1 MTTGR
6 GVRRSG
12 AVTVVALLCCGL
24 LVSCG
29 QEKQKPSTVVA
40 GGSAQG
46 QSGAAQGSTDET
58 TDDTADETTDRTTD
72 ESGAARPDLTTEGDG
87 EPVIS
92 SEEEMAGWYD
102 AKADFRRH
110 LASNK
115 DKTDDALGPMA
126 VKVVIRKVGDT
137 NEAKVWMQAAH
148 GSDKDMN
155 RVADAFARW
164 RREVY
169 DDKGRVSVLVSA
181 KMGGVEK
188 DW

>member
-6 GVRRSG
+6 GLRRAG

-29 QEKQKPSTVVA
+29 QEKQEPSTVVA
-40 GGSAQG
+40 DGSVQG
-46 QSGAAQGSTDET
+46 QPGTVEGGADKTTDET
-58 TDDTADETTDRTTD
+58 TDKTTDETTD
-72 ESGAARPDLTTEGDG
+72 ESGAAQPDLTTEGDG

-102 AKADFRRH
+102 AKADFRGH
-110 LASNK
+110 LASNS
-115 DKTDDALGPMA
+115 DRTDDVLGPLA
-126 VKVVIRKVGDT
+126 VKVIIRKVRGT
-137 NEAKVWMQAAH
+137 NEAQVWMKVAH
-148 GSDKDMN
+148 SSDKDMQ
-155 RVADAFARW
+155 RMAGAFAKW
-164 RREVY
+164 RQDVY
-169 DDKGRVSVLVSA
+169 DDKGHVSVLISA